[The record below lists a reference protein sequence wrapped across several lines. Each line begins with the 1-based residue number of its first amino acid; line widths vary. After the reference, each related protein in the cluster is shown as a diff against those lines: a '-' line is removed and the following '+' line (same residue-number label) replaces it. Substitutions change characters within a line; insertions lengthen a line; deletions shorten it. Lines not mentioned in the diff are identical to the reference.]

1 MVAAG
6 VLAET
11 FETSITWDR
20 FEEFVRSVREATEAA
35 LGEGRVTCRL
45 THVYPDGAAPY
56 FTVLAPGPP
65 RRRARAVAGGEGRG
79 RGGDHRRRAARITHH
94 HAVGRDHRPWYDRQR
109 PEPFAA
115 ALRAAKAELDPDG
128 HPQPRRAHM
137 SPRKRELARAD
148 RVLPGVW
155 RLRLPLPW
163 PGVPHVNAYAIA
175 AGSGVVL
182 VDTGMHEPG
191 SLAQLELALDQAGLT
206 LEHVRLLV
214 CTHAHSDHYGLAGP
228 IVEASG
234 CELWMHPNHEHMT
247 RAAEDPERQLER
259 RIEVALQSGVPAEA
273 MERYRE
279 ARKGAGIGIAEVVKP
294 HRDLLPGVE
303 VDTDLG
309 AWQVYETPGHAPS
322 HVVLHQPDRRLLLS
336 GDHIIGRVSLYY
348 DFGYTPDPAG
358 EFLASLDTVEPLDV
372 DLVLAGHGRPVR
384 DLPGLVQA
392 NRDAVHERIGRVRD
406 AIAGEPLTPFEI
418 VPKLLGVEELTP
430 MLVNWGLSE
439 TLCYLRHLELRG
451 EVEKVEGEDPERW
464 RAA

>member
-1 MVAAG
+1 
-6 VLAET
+6 
-11 FETSITWDR
+11 
-20 FEEFVRSVREATEAA
+20 
-35 LGEGRVTCRL
+35 
-45 THVYPDGAAPY
+45 
-56 FTVLAPGPP
+56 
-65 RRRARAVAGGEGRG
+65 
-79 RGGDHRRRAARITHH
+79 
-94 HAVGRDHRPWYDRQR
+94 
-109 PEPFAA
+109 
-115 ALRAAKAELDPDG
+115 
-128 HPQPRRAHM
+128 M
-137 SPRKRELARAD
+137 SPKKRELARAD

-191 SLAQLELALDQAGLT
+191 SLAQLELALDLAGLS

-214 CTHAHSDHYGLAGP
+214 CTHAHSDHYGQAGP

-247 RAAEDPERQLER
+247 RAAEDPDRQLER
-259 RIEVALQSGVPAEA
+259 RIEVALHSGVPADA

-279 ARKGAGIGIAEVVKP
+279 QRKGAGVGIAEAVKP

-303 VDTDLG
+303 VETDLG
-309 AWQVYETPGHAPS
+309 TWQVYETPGHAPS
-322 HVVLHQPDRRLLLS
+322 HVVLHQPDRKFLLS

-348 DFGYTPDPAG
+348 DYGYTPDPAG
-358 EFLASLDTVEPLDV
+358 EFLASLDTVGELDT

-384 DLPGLVQA
+384 DLPGLVEA
-392 NRDAVHERIGRVRD
+392 NRSAVHERIERVRG
-406 AIAGEPLTPFEI
+406 AIAEESRTPFEI
-418 VPKLLGVEELTP
+418 VPILMGVEELTP

-439 TLCYLRHLELRG
+439 TLCYLRHLELAG

-464 RAA
+464 RTT